1 MRLPPQKT
9 LGGGLNTK
17 IGTGHRLQGSEKF
30 LLCFTIV
37 TDNKPLFMHCGAC
50 RTIPTV
56 KVVWMDAVATSKNPG
71 GGSNKKIGPGHS
83 LQRSERFL
91 LCFTI
96 VTGNK
101 PLFMHCGAYRA
112 IPTVKV
118 VWMDAVAT
126 PKNTGGGIEYE
137 KWTRP

>member
-1 MRLPPQKT
+1 MTVKVVWMDAVATPKIP
-9 LGGGLNTK
+9 GGGLNTK
-17 IGTGHRLQGSEKF
+17 IGTGHSLQGSERF

-50 RTIPTV
+50 R
-56 KVVWMDAVATSKNPG
+56 
-71 GGSNKKIGPGHS
+71 
-83 LQRSERFL
+83 
-91 LCFTI
+91 
-96 VTGNK
+96 
-101 PLFMHCGAYRA
+101 A

-126 PKNTGGGIEYE
+126 PTNPGRGIDPK